1 VPSDLIRGRIHVFR
15 QGHAQC
21 ENRERIPLHP
31 MRCGRGTRVA
41 GVIAEKPHR
50 GSQALRRA
58 VWALLLPAGLGLST
72 GLNGC
77 AELAAGNAEMVPT
90 APDPGYRLVIA
101 NHLKRVLK
109 NSGGYDAYEISEP
122 RWVHSIK
129 GWTWLTCVR
138 FTDRGRPRT
147 YVVFFDGEKIV
158 DDRFSVQTDNC
169 DTQAYSPFERMQTG
183 LDPLH

>member
-1 VPSDLIRGRIHVFR
+1 MRESRAHPIASNAPRAREQELQALIL
-15 QGHAQC
+15 
-21 ENRERIPLHP
+21 ER
-31 MRCGRGTRVA
+31 
-41 GVIAEKPHR
+41 PHR
-50 GSQALRRA
+50 GSRASRRA
-58 VWALLLPAGLGLST
+58 AWALLLPAWLGLST

-90 APDPGYRLVIA
+90 APDPGYRQMIA
-101 NHLKRVLK
+101 GHLKQVLK
-109 NSGGYDAYEISEP
+109 NTSGYDAYEISEP

-147 YVVFFDGEKIV
+147 YVVFFDGEKIL

>member
-1 VPSDLIRGRIHVFR
+1 MFSGRDMFAGRDMRNARIERASHCI
-15 QGHAQC
+15 QC
-21 ENRERIPLHP
+21 AADA
-31 MRCGRGTRVA
+31 GTRVEA
-41 GVIAEKPHR
+41 LIPEKSHR

-58 VWALLLPAGLGLST
+58 ACALLLPAWLGLST

-77 AELAAGNAEMVPT
+77 AELAASNAEMAPA
-90 APDPGYRLVIA
+90 APDPGYREMIA

-147 YVVFFDGEKIV
+147 YVVFFDSEKIV

-169 DTQAYSPFERMQTG
+169 NAQAYYPFERMQTG